1 MIFLKVVVA
10 STEEQESHIEELV
23 AQMYTGIF
31 PMYFSDEEIEELH
44 EQAVLRPRTEDSA
57 YNGTLKEA
65 FQIISSLQALIA
77 LLENLNDSDRKIY
90 RSMFER
96 NTRILNEYGYFFPF
110 SFDQFIAATYREG
123 MFSQYVK
130 PANQFLI

>member
-1 MIFLKVVVA
+1 MILLKIVVA

-23 AQMYTGIF
+23 AQLYTGIF
-31 PMYFSDEEIEELH
+31 PMFFSDDKIKELQ
-44 EQAVLRPRTEDSA
+44 ELAVLRPNNEDQV

-77 LLENLNDSDRKIY
+77 LLENLNVCDRKIY

-96 NTRILNEYGYFFPF
+96 NTLILNEYGYFFPL
-110 SFDQFIAATYREG
+110 SFDQFIEAKYRDG
-123 MFSQYVK
+123 MFSQYVQ